1 MIRVLVNGAHGRMG
15 QEAVKAVQADSA
27 LTLVGQAG
35 KGDDLIAMIRETN
48 AQVVVDFTVSSVAFE
63 SASAIIAANAHPVI
77 GTSGFSPEQ
86 IAQLQAQ
93 CAEKKL
99 GGIIAPNFSIG
110 AVLMMRYAK
119 DAARYYQ
126 HVEIIEMHH
135 AGKEDAPSGTAIKT
149 AQMIAEAR
157 KSQPQHKNIRETIP
171 GSRGALCNDIPI
183 HAIRLP
189 GVVAA
194 QEVIFGSP
202 GETLRI
208 REESIDR
215 SSFMPGVCL
224 ACKRVTTLDRLVYG
238 LEDILD

>member
-15 QEAVKAVQADSA
+15 QEAVKAVQADA
-27 LTLVGQAG
+27 ELTLVGSAG
-35 KGDDLIAMIRETN
+35 KSDDLKAMIRDTK
-48 AQVVVDFTVSSVAFE
+48 AQVVIDFTVASVAFE
-63 SASAIIAANAHPVI
+63 SASTIIAAGAHPVI
-77 GTSGFSPEQ
+77 GTSGLSPEQ
-86 IAQLQAQ
+86 IKKLQIQ
-93 CAEKKL
+93 CVEKKL

-157 KSQPQHKNIRETIP
+157 AEQLPKKTIRETIP
-171 GSRGALCNDIPI
+171 GSRGASCENIPI
-183 HAIRLP
+183 HAVRLP
-189 GVVAA
+189 GLIAA
-194 QEVIFGSP
+194 QEVIFGAP
-202 GETLRI
+202 GETLSI
-208 REESIDR
+208 RETSIDR

-224 ACKRVTTLDRLVYG
+224 SCKRVITLDKLVYG